1 MNQFE
6 LPQELKTQL
15 AQLAVF
21 PHKFTRGELVLKLRE
36 LATAIEIL
44 GLPKI

>member
-1 MNQFE
+1 MKYV
-6 LPQELKTQL
+6 LPQDIKTEL